1 MIIFIMYL
9 YTRQKK
15 KSFFFKKK
23 VYSMFCFE
31 SKNFL
36 MHKLIFCYYFKVT
49 QSKMALY
56 FSIQKELKTAFV
68 EMSHFIEK

>member
-1 MIIFIMYL
+1 
-9 YTRQKK
+9 
-15 KSFFFKKK
+15 
-23 VYSMFCFE
+23 MFCFE